1 MGLLMNDHKRL
12 EKWVWIL
19 IYGGLLGASLG
30 WFVEARNAGLGLA
43 LMIVGGLAAGAGVA
57 LIFVRSR
64 LRP

>member
-1 MGLLMNDHKRL
+1 MADHKRL

-30 WFVEARNAGLGLA
+30 WFVEARSAALGLA
-43 LMIVGGLAAGAGVA
+43 LMIGGGAVAAAGVA

-64 LRP
+64 LGP